1 LSCSNDLSVV
11 SLDTLSVVTTVPV
24 GNAPRKVVVQA
35 SAGGASAAPLST
47 EISGFA
53 FTDTIRVRAGQTV
66 TWTNRDPVPHTVTSD
81 DGLWDSGDIAAGV
94 SFSHRFVVPGTYA
107 YHCGYHPAM
116 QATVVV
122 SAGS

>member
-1 LSCSNDLSVV
+1 M
-11 SLDTLSVVTTVPV
+11 
-24 GNAPRKVVVQA
+24 G
-35 SAGGASAAPLST
+35 T

-81 DGLWDSGDIAAGV
+81 DGLWDSGDIAAGG
-94 SFSHRFVVPGTYA
+94 SFSHRFAVPGTYA
-107 YHCGYHPAM
+107 YHCTYHPAM